1 MPWNSAGR
9 ERRWSDPARRAGT
22 TTFAGRGFVQSRS
35 SGNGVETQF
44 PAAVRVIS
52 FADIEDGPAWMR
64 YISAAALVL
73 ALVSLAVSLRVRRV
87 RMNSPG

>member
-1 MPWNSAGR
+1 
-9 ERRWSDPARRAGT
+9 
-22 TTFAGRGFVQSRS
+22 
-35 SGNGVETQF
+35 
-44 PAAVRVIS
+44 VRVIS

-64 YISAAALVL
+64 YISVAALVL